1 MTRIYAALGGAAL
14 LLLVAWGAYRWIDGR
29 AADRAWGECRADYEP
44 RVTTLTTERDDARL
58 ELSVMRAQ
66 AEARARAI
74 DAATEQ
80 LEQERSANAQRVR
93 VLESASAG
101 ARRELRRLHDALATA
116 RVSADSILRSG
127 VSSPGPVADGRAAGT
142 GELLGECASRLVE
155 VGGHADRLAAQVIGL
170 QAYARLA
177 QRACQ

>member
-1 MTRIYAALGGAAL
+1 MSLHVEPLVETLRIFRGGRTYGDPYDAIATVVL
-14 LLLVAWGAYRWIDGR
+14 CGDLAYLCGLHGHID
-29 AADRAWGECRADYEP
+29 
-44 RVTTLTTERDDARL
+44 RDDW
-58 ELSVMRAQ
+58 Q
-66 AEARARAI
+66 ALQ
-74 DAATEQ
+74 D
-80 LEQERSANAQRVR
+80 
-93 VLESASAG
+93 
-101 ARRELRRLHDALATA
+101 ELRRLHDALATA

-127 VSSPGPVADGRAAGT
+127 VPGSGPVADGRAAGT